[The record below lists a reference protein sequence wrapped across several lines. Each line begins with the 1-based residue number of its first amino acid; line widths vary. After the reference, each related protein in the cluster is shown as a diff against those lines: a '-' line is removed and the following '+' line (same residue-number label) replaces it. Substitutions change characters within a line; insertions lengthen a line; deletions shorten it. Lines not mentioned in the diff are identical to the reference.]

1 MFLFQVSLVIYVYNA
16 FLWIQGEIEV
26 VLAQIDQKQ
35 TYVMCHAYKD
45 VLSVCNLWDLDNKLW
60 VQLIKLSPHLFLT
73 PM

>member
-1 MFLFQVSLVIYVYNA
+1 MVICQVSLVKYVYNA

-35 TYVMCHAYKD
+35 TYVYAYI
-45 VLSVCNLWDLDNKLW
+45 VHLSVCNLRDLDNKLW
-60 VQLIKLSPHLFLT
+60 VQLIKLSSHLFLT